1 MKANT
6 YKDKSTESL
15 IKLEKTTVAVTGVF
29 AGILTVLF
37 VVTILL
43 TFKQGFTPLLIIPF
57 SLLPLL
63 GLNMT
68 SLKKIRQE
76 LSVRKTVL

>member
-15 IKLEKTTVAVTGVF
+15 SKLEKTTVAVIGLF

-43 TFKQGFTPLLIIPF
+43 TFKQGFTTFLIVPF

-63 GLNMT
+63 GLNMA

-76 LSVRKTVL
+76 LRARETVF